1 MAKMKD
7 RLMRPPYG
15 WQFHQPQTGYSIP
28 DPDNKSFED
37 AVRLV
42 IEHRRG
48 NPWIVQQHNLS
59 LDESV
64 VGDEIDSFNA
74 ERMRNNPA
82 WMHFLSDA
90 SPSGGFLPRR
100 LSRSSGA
107 AVAVAKK
114 TAAGVKVI
122 LNWLGEG
129 LRPVE
134 QALAEKRAS
143 RCIECPQNTEPNFLE
158 RFETAAAEEIKKLS
172 EIKNDMQLRTP
183 HDAQLHMCAVCQ
195 CVMRLKVWVPIKH
208 ISNETKTETLNKL
221 SAVKTKSGQGC
232 WVPEEISA
240 GMK

>member
-82 WMHFLSDA
+82 WIHFLSDA
-90 SPSGGFLPRR
+90 SPGPSRWPQR
-100 LSRSSGA
+100 LNRA
-107 AVAVAKK
+107 AAGVVASVKK
-114 TAAGVKVI
+114 TAAGVKI
-122 LNWLGEG
+122 ISDWLGSG
-129 LRPVE
+129 LRPVDKALANKRAAVCVACPLNQE
-134 QALAEKRAS
+134 GGFWEKLDAAGAEEVKTLMKIKSDMELKTDYDDKLKSCTACLCHNPLKVWTPLQHITNNMSMEVEKALHNECWVLAEKY
-143 RCIECPQNTEPNFLE
+143 
-158 RFETAAAEEIKKLS
+158 KK
-172 EIKNDMQLRTP
+172 
-183 HDAQLHMCAVCQ
+183 
-195 CVMRLKVWVPIKH
+195 
-208 ISNETKTETLNKL
+208 
-221 SAVKTKSGQGC
+221 
-232 WVPEEISA
+232 
-240 GMK
+240 